1 MFAALHLPDLPVIAA
16 LRACPEGRG
25 RPCAVLPLD
34 SGAVLEK
41 VKLPLLAVNE
51 AARGTGI
58 EAGWPLNRALVR
70 CPDLRVLA
78 PHPAGEEALLREM
91 VAQAER
97 LTPDLEIAARDT
109 LVLDLSRGT
118 ARQVAGLAGL
128 ELEEGGLRH
137 VRAATP
143 DLACLAVRWAG
154 CHGRLVGPED
164 LRGLP
169 LGLIGDP
176 GLRELLESW
185 GLRTLGDFMGL
196 PRQALTERLGPRA
209 GEWHDLLHGKRRRL
223 LRLHRPPES
232 LAQEIDFEDAV
243 AGLEPLVFTCKR
255 LLHALVA
262 RLAARHVAVRALRVR
277 LKLESG
283 AVLERTL
290 RLPEAR
296 VAEADLLRPLQ
307 GWLEELV
314 LESAV
319 AGLVLDAEAVP
330 PTAAQRDWF
339 VRQLPRPEQW
349 HDTLARL
356 EALLGPGRIG
366 IPVPSESHR
375 PDDFT
380 LRPGADAGVAAVA
393 AGALPASS
401 LPLRRFRPPCGIAV
415 AFEAGP
421 RPLALLSGPVR
432 GEIAGWRGPFR
443 HSGDWWDPERAWQ
456 RLEWDVL
463 LVDRQLVRLAFV
475 PPDRWELEGVYLG

>member
-16 LRACPEGRG
+16 LRACPEARG
-25 RPCAVLPLD
+25 RPCAVLALD
-34 SGAVLEK
+34 PGALLEK
-41 VKLPLLAVNE
+41 VKLPLRAVNG

-70 CPDLRVLA
+70 CPDLRVLS
-78 PHPAGEEALLREM
+78 PSPAGEEALLREL

-109 LVLDLSRGT
+109 LVLDLSRCT
-118 ARQVAGLAGL
+118 ARQAAGLDGVVVADG
-128 ELEEGGLRH
+128 EPRH

-143 DLACLAVRWAG
+143 DLACLAVRWPG
-154 CHGRLVGPED
+154 CHGRTVAPDD

-176 GLRELLESW
+176 GLLDLLESW

-196 PRQALTERLGPRA
+196 PRASLTERLGPRA
-209 GEWHDLLHGKRRRL
+209 GEWHDVLQGKTRRL

-255 LLHALVA
+255 LLHALTA

-277 LKLESG
+277 LRLESG
-283 AVLERTL
+283 ALLERTL

-307 GWLEELV
+307 GWLEGLA

-319 AGLVLDAEAVP
+319 VGLELDAEAVP

-366 IPVPSESHR
+366 IPVPPGNHR
-375 PDDFT
+375 PDDFS
-380 LRPGADAGVAAVA
+380 LRPGAEPGGAAA
-393 AGALPASS
+393 DEGALPASS
-401 LPLRRFRPPCGIAV
+401 LPLRRFRPPHGIAV

-432 GEIAGWRGPFR
+432 GEVAGFRGPFR

-456 RLEWDVL
+456 RLEWDVML
-463 LVDRQLVRLAFV
+463 ADQRLVRLAFV
-475 PPDRWELEGVYLG
+475 PPDRWELEGVYPG